1 MNIAST
7 ALRLKKPVLM
17 IILILITFGIFSYYT
32 LPAREDPEITIR
44 EAVVSTAYPGMSA
57 ERIENLITKKL
68 EEQIRQIPQLERV
81 RSTSSTGL
89 SLIHVEIADR
99 YFELEDIWQDLRN
112 KVSAASAMLPE
123 GTQVSQINDD
133 FGDVA
138 IITLALT
145 ADGFSLAQMKDISEH
160 IRDTLYS
167 VDGTKKIEL
176 LGVQEERIYIEVT
189 NARLAQLGI
198 APQQVASILQSQ
210 NIIRPGGRIETEQR
224 SYTVEPTGNYDSI
237 ETIEN
242 TLISLPGLSQPLLLK
257 DIASVRQ
264 GYIDPPEKIAYF
276 NGQQAIVFAIS
287 MLSGYNVLEY
297 SPRVKTKI
305 QEIQNS
311 LPIGYKL
318 NIATYQ
324 AEQVNNTV
332 YGVSINVI
340 QTLAIVL
347 VVVMIF
353 LGMRTGLIV
362 GSLVPCVMLIT
373 LAIMNFSG
381 LSLERMSL
389 ATLIIALGLL
399 VDNAIVVAEDF
410 KSRLEQGMDRFA
422 ALKTGPSELAI
433 PLLSSSVSTILFFLP
448 LMLAQHVAG
457 EYTRSIS
464 LVILI
469 SLMTSWILAL
479 TLTPILCF
487 YYLKPGNNKNKAK
500 AKTNRWQSLYP
511 KLLDFCLRY
520 KKLTLLV
527 SFITLV
533 LSAGSMTWVEKQFFP
548 DSDRTQV
555 LVYLDLEP
563 SATGNV
569 TQRTL
574 ESVFKWLDNTPE
586 FDALESYAAYVG
598 FGGPRFV
605 LSLTPID
612 PAVHKGFMVLN
623 VDSLD
628 NMPVVIN
635 ALRQGL
641 NQNFPQLNA
650 RVKRMF
656 LGPSD
661 SSEIKIQVKG
671 PDSEVIYEKAQ
682 QIKALLSQVEHTVN
696 IRDDWQSRVT
706 AVQVEVDQQRARRAG
721 VTSNDIA
728 ETLGAY
734 FSGVQVTEF
743 RQQDTIIPVIYRATE
758 SERKN
763 LDRLRTTSVYA
774 SKQNAYVP
782 LLQIADFSTVTHFS
796 HIQRENLFKTVSVE
810 ARNLTMTAED
820 LKSIIDADLQQLG
833 QDLPENHWIEYD
845 GVVKE
850 SAEAQQAL
858 AANMPLV
865 LAGVLIMLVIQFNS
879 FRRPLII
886 IVTIPLAFIGAVVGL
901 QIMQAPF
908 GFMVSLGLYSLAG
921 IIINNA
927 IVLIDRIDIL
937 RQQGQQIDSA
947 IRDACFSRFRPVCMT
962 TVTTVLGLLP
972 LIISQDPLFYGLASV
987 LAFGLTIGTLLTLC
1001 IVPVVYA
1008 LFFNQ
1013 QHQGASV

>member
-1 MNIAST
+1 MNIALQ
-7 ALRLKKPVLM
+7 AHRYRKPVLM
-17 IILILITFGIFSYYT
+17 IIMILLLFGLFSYYN

-44 EAVVSTAYPGMSA
+44 EAIVSTAYPGMSA
-57 ERIENLITKKL
+57 ERVENLITKKI
-68 EEQIRQIPQLERV
+68 EEEIRQIPQLERV

-99 YFELEDIWQDLRN
+99 YFELENIWQDLRN
-112 KVSAASAMLPE
+112 KVSAARAKLPE
-123 GTQVSQINDD
+123 GTGPSFVNDD

-145 ADGFSLAQMKDISEH
+145 SDGFSMAQMKDISEH
-160 IRDTLYS
+160 IRDSLYG
-167 VDGTKKIEL
+167 VEGTNKIEL
-176 LGVQEERIYIEVT
+176 LGIQQERIYIEVA
-189 NARLAQLGI
+189 NAKLAQLGI
-198 APQQVASILQSQ
+198 APQQIAAVLQNQ
-210 NIIRPGGRIETEQR
+210 NIIRPGGRIETEHR

-242 TLISLPGLSQPLLLK
+242 TLINIPGLSQPLLLK
-257 DIASVRQ
+257 DIATVSR
-264 GYIDPPEKIAYF
+264 GYIDPPEKIAYY
-276 NGQQAIVFAIS
+276 NGERAIVFAIS

-297 SPRVKTKI
+297 SPRMKRKI
-305 QEIQNS
+305 EAVQES
-311 LPIGYKL
+311 LPIGYQL

-324 AEQVNNTV
+324 ADQVNATV
-332 YGVSINVI
+332 DGVSINVL
-340 QTLAIVL
+340 QTLSIVL
-347 VVVMIF
+347 IVVMIF

-362 GSLVPCVMLIT
+362 GSLVPSVMLIT
-373 LAIMNFSG
+373 LAIMNFYG

-399 VDNAIVVAEDF
+399 VDNAIVIAEDF
-410 KSRLEQGMDRFA
+410 KSRLEQGMDRMQ

-433 PLLSSSVSTILFFLP
+433 PLLSSSFTTILFFLP

-469 SLMTSWILAL
+469 SLLTSWVLAL

-487 YYLKPGNNKNKAK
+487 YFLKADNSGNADSALNKLQSFYPNILKFSLRHK
-500 AKTNRWQSLYP
+500 KT
-511 KLLDFCLRY
+511 
-520 KKLTLLV
+520 TLAV
-527 SFITLV
+527 SFIALLISVGAMSLV
-533 LSAGSMTWVEKQFFP
+533 KQQFFP

-555 LVYLDLEP
+555 LVYFDLEP

-569 TQRTL
+569 TQRSL
-574 ESVFKWLDNTPE
+574 ESVFAWLEGNPD
-586 FDALESYAAYVG
+586 FASVESYAAYVG

-612 PAVHKGFMVLN
+612 PAAHKGFMVLN
-623 VDSLD
+623 VDKLA
-628 NMPVVIN
+628 NMDSVIQ
-635 ALRQGL
+635 ALQVGL
-641 NQNFPQLNA
+641 NGQFPQLRA

-661 SSEIKIQVKG
+661 ASEIKIQVKG
-671 PDSEVIYEKAQ
+671 PDSEVIYQKAQ
-682 QIKALLSQVEHTVN
+682 EIKQLLGSVENTID
-696 IRDDWQSRVT
+696 IRDDWESRVT
-706 AVQVEVDQQRARRAG
+706 AIQVEVDQQRARRAG

-728 ETLGAY
+728 QTLAAY
-734 FSGVQVTEF
+734 FSGAQVTEF

-758 SERKN
+758 AERTN
-763 LDRLRTTSVYA
+763 IDRLRTTSVYA
-774 SKQNAYVP
+774 SKQNTYVP
-782 LLQIADFSTVTHFS
+782 LMQIADFSSESHFS
-796 HIQRENLFKTVSVE
+796 QIHRENLFKTVSIE
-810 ARNLTMTAED
+810 ARNLSITAED
-820 LKSIIDADLQQLG
+820 LKSVIDEELQSLAADL
-833 QDLPENHWIEYD
+833 PANHWVEYD
-845 GVVKE
+845 GVIEE

-865 LAGVLIMLVIQFNS
+865 LAGVLVLLVIQFNS

-886 IVTIPLAFIGAVVGL
+886 VITIPLAFIGAVVGL
-901 QIMQAPF
+901 LVMQAPF

-937 RQQGQQIDSA
+937 RKQGEDIHSA
-947 IRDACFSRFRPVCMT
+947 VYNACLSRLRPVCMT

-972 LIISQDPLFYGLASV
+972 LIIAHDPLFYGLASV
-987 LAFGLTIGTLLTLC
+987 LAFGLGIGTLLTLC
-1001 IVPVVYA
+1001 VVPAVYLL
-1008 LFFNQ
+1008 LFKADTN
-1013 QHQGASV
+1013 QGASA